1 MSLSERQL
9 ASRLATDLPEEY
21 SSIRIA
27 RSNINMESRRFR
39 KYWESAY
46 PGEAPPAKPD
56 IDLFVVQFNEFTGI
70 ELKNIRLL
78 KANGRK
84 VVSHPYYAGLGQALA
99 LLRFGFDFVQL
110 WHCFRDEI
118 PDKVIAKSMRDTWHL
133 IYDLK
138 LPIGFARLK
147 VSERDRD
154 FSVIEVHDSFG
165 DPPLYEY
172 DKPPDP
178 TRFRAEN
185 PLRDTPEG
193 QRIREFISH
202 ILQIPTV

>member
-1 MSLSERQL
+1 
-9 ASRLATDLPEEY
+9 
-21 SSIRIA
+21 
-27 RSNINMESRRFR
+27 MESRRLR

-46 PGEAPPAKPD
+46 PGEPPPAKPE
-56 IDLFVVQFNEFTGI
+56 IDLFVVQSNELTGI
-70 ELKNIRLL
+70 ELKNVRLVKL
-78 KANGRK
+78 NGRK
-84 VVSHPYYAGLGQALA
+84 VISHPYYAGLAQALA

-118 PDKVIAKSMRDTWHL
+118 PHKVIAKSMRDTWQL

-138 LPIGFARLK
+138 LPIGFAGLK

-154 FSVIEVHDSFG
+154 FSMTEVHASFG

-178 TRFRAEN
+178 ARFWVEN
-185 PLRDTPEG
+185 PLRDTPEW
-193 QRIREFISH
+193 QKIREFISH